1 MNSVKTCHQSLSPI
15 NSPMLSNNSQHMN
28 HEQPFLFTI
37 SSTAKSLFN
46 WTSNSFTPYLT
57 VPFSW
62 QLPTK
67 QDYESQWKSQKTTVV
82 PTGNGIVFYHCRML
96 FLSSIPINSSL
107 LLLIQFSSF
116 LLTNLTT
123 SQPWSSHQLI
133 TLHKNYQ
140 ASLIPQTKTHTII
153 PPTTDNMS
161 SLSTVYPTDGEIIDI
176 GGSSINLTFVDD
188 QLPKAFLGKA
198 DFPKEIAY
206 TSGMEKWNS
215 IADKS
220 YQTSDEMTIIKATA
234 KQVVQEL
241 KSGTHI
247 IDLGAANS
255 KKFEPYVREFIAQGK
270 ECVYVALDLSHAS
283 LVEHIA
289 KAKATFPGVKCIG
302 LYGSFEQG
310 DVYFKQTRPTARLF
324 LSLGSIF
331 YNAPDYMAKD
341 RCIEFKGH
349 MTPVDRLIVGQDGP
363 TGAEA
368 SQTHAAYNTAEYDAF
383 FTTYLQGLQDHAGIV
398 GANPKTA
405 WVVESKLNKAMHY
418 FDVTATHKMTCTK
431 FGIEVAEGTTFKM
444 FKSWKRY
451 EGEIHQLTNEVGLKI
466 ETLGKADNSGMR
478 QYLIKAAEN

>member
-1 MNSVKTCHQSLSPI
+1 M
-15 NSPMLSNNSQHMN
+15 
-28 HEQPFLFTI
+28 
-37 SSTAKSLFN
+37 A
-46 WTSNSFTPYLT
+46 
-57 VPFSW
+57 
-62 QLPTK
+62 
-67 QDYESQWKSQKTTVV
+67 VV
-82 PTGNGIVFYHCRML
+82 PTGNGIVFYHCQML

-123 SQPWSSHQLI
+123 SRPWSSHQLT
-133 TLHKNYQ
+133 TLSKNYQ
-140 ASLIPQTKTHTII
+140 SSLIPQTNLTII
-153 PPTTDNMS
+153 PLTIDNMS
-161 SLSTVYPTDGEIIDI
+161 SLSTAYPTDGEVIDI

-188 QLPKAFLGKA
+188 QLPKAFLGKG

-255 KKFEPYVREFIAQGK
+255 KKFEPYVHEFIAQGK

-368 SQTHAAYNTAEYDAF
+368 SQTHAAYNTVEYNAF

-418 FDVTATHKMTCTK
+418 FDVTATHNMTCTK
-431 FGIEVAEGTTFKM
+431 FGIEVAAGTTFKM

-466 ETLGKADNSGMR
+466 ETLGKADKSGMR